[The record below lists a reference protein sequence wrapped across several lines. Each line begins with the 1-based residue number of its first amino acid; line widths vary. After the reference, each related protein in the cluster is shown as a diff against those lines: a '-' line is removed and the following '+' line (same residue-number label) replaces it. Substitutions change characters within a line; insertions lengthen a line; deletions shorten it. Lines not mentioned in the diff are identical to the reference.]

1 MRCVAEDE
9 WLVRSVRVDP
19 MEGRPALDGNWQ
31 VSWNG
36 CGCDQCSTTSTR
48 APEPAGQQASRA
60 PEPGQQGM
68 PPVDMTRVNYYTGHR
83 VYEMY
88 EDNFMTLL
96 FLIVRGA

>member
-1 MRCVAEDE
+1 MAIG
-9 WLVRSVRVDP
+9 RSVGTAAVATNVP
-19 MEGRPALDGNWQ
+19 PP
-31 VSWNG
+31 
-36 CGCDQCSTTSTR
+36 
-48 APEPAGQQASRA
+48 APEHQSQQASRA